1 MKVIF
6 LFPRRTF
13 RGDFDSS
20 IHITR
25 LVGRGEETYLQKK
38 PSLKQYISS
47 TQQHHHYPYTQ
58 LFISQEL
65 FGVERS
71 SSYCSKCKKIDIT
84 ILTSIVLL
92 QKPKRNKTYMQTQ
105 IKFEAIY
112 LQHLESAPPYI
123 YSISYISGTVLS

>member
-38 PSLKQYISS
+38 RFWSNTSVVPNS
-47 TQQHHHYPYTQ
+47 TTTIHILNY
-58 LFISQEL
+58 
-65 FGVERS
+65 
-71 SSYCSKCKKIDIT
+71 SYLRNYLEFRGHPLIVLNVKKLDIT

-92 QKPKRNKTYMQTQ
+92 QKTKRNKTYVKTQ

-123 YSISYISGTVLS
+123 YSISYISRTDLS

>member
-1 MKVIF
+1 MF
-6 LFPRRTF
+6 LFSRRTF
-13 RGDFDSS
+13 RGDFDSP

-47 TQQHHHYPYTQ
+47 TQQHHHHPYTQ

-71 SSYCSKCKKIDIT
+71 SSYCSKCKNVRYYYSDIRST
-84 ILTSIVLL
+84 PT
-92 QKPKRNKTYMQTQ
+92 
-105 IKFEAIY
+105 EAKEEENVCANTN
-112 LQHLESAPPYI
+112 Q
-123 YSISYISGTVLS
+123 V